1 MKLSDYIRGFR
12 KGKEAHRLEKEAMR
26 DPFFWPMR
34 WKGIAG
40 WRVEPMSK

>member
-26 DPFFWPMR
+26 DPFLADA
-34 WKGIAG
+34 K
-40 WRVEPMSK
+40 